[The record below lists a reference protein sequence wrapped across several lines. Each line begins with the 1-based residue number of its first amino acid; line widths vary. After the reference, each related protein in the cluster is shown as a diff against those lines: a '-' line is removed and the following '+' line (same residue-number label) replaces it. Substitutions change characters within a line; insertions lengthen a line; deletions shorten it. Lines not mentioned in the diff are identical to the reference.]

1 MGQQNSYLTV
11 IGVHNWDAFDHVS
24 HTPYLLL
31 DNYCVCVFG
40 CVCMHAFCVCV
51 CVAPWTSC

>member
-40 CVCMHAFCVCV
+40 CVCMHPGVCLHWLTKP
-51 CVAPWTSC
+51 A